1 MGESIIHPSIHQSCE
16 IILDG
21 HQIAKYAPLPGKSN
35 RSVKPDAYRYFE
47 THKWILK
54 PAQRVKFQPGIMN
67 ILLKVLKHR
76 KALKIDCHAQNGYY
90 SDIIL
95 TVICYFIA

>member
-1 MGESIIHPSIHQSCE
+1 
-16 IILDG
+16 LDG

-47 THKWILK
+47 THKWISTETST
-54 PAQRVKFQPGIMN
+54 AGQISTGN
-67 ILLKVLKHR
+67 YEYLKVLKHR

>member
-1 MGESIIHPSIHQSCE
+1 MDTETSTAG
-16 IILDG
+16 
-21 HQIAKYAPLPGKSN
+21 QISTGNYE
-35 RSVKPDAYRYFE
+35 Y
-47 THKWILK
+47 
-54 PAQRVKFQPGIMN
+54 
-67 ILLKVLKHR
+67 LKVLKHR